1 MNNLSIQQLLQ
12 RKTLLKCIP
21 LGVIEL
27 GNNSQVSAEHYPP
40 YLPQITIADTEII
53 FNQSI
58 ERELCDAKL
67 FLILTNRQQ
76 KHEENKVFFS
86 QIQFSFFLGFKKQPV
101 HFGSYLFLSFPF
113 FFFISFP
120 SQSRINVSS
129 RLHLRELRSPFNK
142 SFPKRL
148 KDAFPRQSLSI
159 RRPIKA

>member
-76 KHEENKVFFS
+76 KHEENKFFFIDTIS
-86 QIQFSFFLGFKKQPV
+86 FLPRFQEATSTFWKLPFSVLSFFLFY
-101 HFGSYLFLSFPF
+101 FFSF
-113 FFFISFP
+113 SEQNKCQLQTS
-120 SQSRINVSS
+120 SQGTQVTI
-129 RLHLRELRSPFNK
+129 
-142 SFPKRL
+142 
-148 KDAFPRQSLSI
+148 
-159 RRPIKA
+159 